1 MANSYSQFESPLKS
15 SAKKLKFFE
24 LDKIPMKC
32 SDSSFS
38 QLFISITDFDTDETD
53 DSHILIRLFDSMGQ
67 PQETKKMDK
76 TNYYV
81 EKWIQDGYLNTGKGA
96 K

>member
-1 MANSYSQFESPLKS
+1 
-15 SAKKLKFFE
+15 
-24 LDKIPMKC
+24 MKC

-53 DSHILIRLFDSMGQ
+53 DSHILITLFDSMGQ
-67 PQETKKMDK
+67 LQETKKLDK

-81 EKWIQDGYLNTGKGA
+81 EKWIQDGYLNTGEGVK
-96 K
+96 KRVQDHNF